1 MNKTAIKNFAIW
13 ARNKLIAD
21 ITYKSSL
28 MGITAD
34 GIKKPLP
41 QSTVDTQLF
50 DIGTKDP
57 YALTG
62 KEIHQRGRLVNLI
75 NQKSA
80 SSDYKSAYQS
90 VIEEIAYTWFNR
102 LIAIRFMEVNDY
114 LSSHIRVLSSD
125 SPDKLE
131 PDIVTD
137 PFDTNLEFTSAEESR
152 IIALKTEN
160 KIDELFQLLF
170 VKQCNALNECL
181 PMLFEKTEDYTELL
195 LNISVTDH
203 EGVVYH
209 LIHDIPEDNFNVN
222 ALDEEG
228 KPIGQVEIIGW
239 LYQYYNTEPKDTAF
253 AKKGKITKE
262 EIPAVTQL
270 FTPDWIV
277 RYMVENSVGR
287 IWIEHLRANDPSVDE
302 KTTAERFGWKYYL
315 PEAKQEPDVQ
325 AKLDEIYATRKDLK
339 PEDITCLDPAM
350 GSGHI
355 LVYMFE
361 VLMQIYK
368 SAGYAERDAAISI
381 LEHNI
386 YGLDID
392 DRAFQL
398 SYFALI
404 MKARQY
410 NRTIL
415 RKKQNVHVYAIQE
428 SNDINYDHLKFIGNT
443 LPESER
449 KESSRELK
457 RLLGNFKDA
466 KIYGSIIKVN
476 GYDFN
481 TIKNLLRATDTEG
494 QISAETLGL
503 EETLTKIKKIID
515 IAEMMQRTYMA
526 VSTNPPY
533 MSIGNSSIELYEYVQ
548 DHYSD
553 FKSDLFSVFIKK
565 CSEFMEYNGYQAMI
579 TMHAWMFLPSYEKAR
594 KYVYERDLISMI
606 HLGTHAFSDIGG
618 EVVQTA
624 AFIRRTSRIK
634 KYVGIYFRLVNYPSE
649 TSKEKAYLI
658 KKDGDEYIKDQDSF
672 NYIPGAPVAYWASNR
687 FIEAFINGKQL
698 STIADSKQGLATAD
712 NDHFLRLWFEVN
724 YSNICFTAQNA
735 TDSIDSRKKWF
746 PYNKGGEYC
755 KWFGNDA
762 YVVNWKN
769 DGEDIKADK
778 LYKLSIGKCLPSNS
792 KPKNTK
798 YYFLPNISW
807 SKITT
812 GGLSFRY
819 KEAGQIFDSG
829 ANCLFASHNILL
841 YLAGLLNS
849 KVTDAIIEMISPTI
863 NTSSGVMNNVPVLIS
878 KDYELQI
885 EEIVNKNIQI
895 CKENFDQFETSW
907 NFKKVAP
914 NKHYKLVKET
924 VDELQLLNNNNAK
937 CLLKNEENL
946 NDLFINLYGLQDELI
961 PTVKE
966 ESLSVRRPTLE
977 EEIKL
982 FLLYAVGCMFGR
994 YSLDVDGLA
1003 YAGGEWD
1010 ASKYS
1015 TFIPDEDNV
1024 IPITDEEYFDDDIVG
1039 LFITWLK
1046 KVYGEETLEENLA
1059 FIAKVLGGKGKSNR
1073 EVIRNYFL
1081 NDFFKDHCQTYS
1093 VTGSGKR
1100 PIYWL
1105 FNSGKQNGFK
1115 ALIYM
1120 HRYNPDTLGKVRV
1133 DYLHRMEQIYTNEIA
1148 RMQDVVDHSTSAHDV
1163 SVAEKRIEKLRKQ
1176 IKECQDYDAKL
1187 GHLALDRIA
1196 IDLDDGVK
1204 INYRKVQTGSD
1215 GKFYEVL
1222 ADSKQIMAKD
1232 DLWKQY
1238 LTEWHK

>member
-57 YALTG
+57 YAITG
-62 KEIHQRGRLVNLI
+62 KEIHQRRRLVNLI

-80 SSDYKSAYQS
+80 SSDYKTTYQS
-90 VIEEIAYTWFNR
+90 VIEEVAYTWFNR

-114 LSSHIRVLSSD
+114 LPSHIRVLSSD

-137 PFDTNLEFTSAEESR
+137 PFDTDLEFTSVEESR
-152 IIALKTEN
+152 IIALKNEN
-160 KIDELFQLLF
+160 KVDELFQLLF
-170 VKQCNALNECL
+170 IKQCNALNECL

-195 LNISVTDH
+195 LNVSVTDH

-222 ALDEEG
+222 ALDEDG
-228 KPIGQVEIIGW
+228 NPIGQVEIIGW
-239 LYQYYNTEPKDTAF
+239 LYQYYNTEPKDDAF
-253 AKKGKITKE
+253 AKKGKISKE

-315 PEAKQEPDVQ
+315 SEAKQEPDVQ
-325 AKLDEIYATRKDLK
+325 AKLDEIYDTRKDLK

-368 SAGYAERDAAISI
+368 SAGYAERGAAISI

-415 RKKQNVHVYAIQE
+415 RKKQNVHIYAIQE
-428 SNDINYDHLKFIGNT
+428 SNGITSVQLNGLGTN
-443 LPESER
+443 LSEIQR
-449 KESSRELK
+449 SSILQQVK
-457 RLLGNFKDA
+457 QLVTIFYDA
-466 KIYGSIIKVN
+466 KEYGSILNVPEM
-476 GYDFN
+476 DWD
-481 TIKNLLRATDTEG
+481 LLRKYAEPDPNNMTLFNWNDDTSDRLFKLISQG
-494 QISAETLGL
+494 QVMANKY
-503 EETLTKIKKIID
+503 LTIC
-515 IAEMMQRTYMA
+515 
-526 VSTNPPY
+526 TNPPY
-533 MSIGNSSIELYEYVQ
+533 CGTKDVDSKLSAFVKKHYPLTKADTSTVFMETCADRSKEYGFWSMINIPIWVNKESFENYRRQLLNNREIINLLDFDRGIFGSDFGTVAFTIFNKHITNYYGKYLSLFDERGKINSSDIKQQMFFSRKREYAVNQ
-548 DHYSD
+548 DEFFYIPSAKLSYS
-553 FKSDLFSVFIKK
+553 FSNNIIKCIKS
-565 CSEFMEYNGYQAMI
+565 
-579 TMHAWMFLPSYEKAR
+579 LPK
-594 KYVYERDLISMI
+594 V
-606 HLGTHAFSDIGG
+606 G
-618 EVVQTA
+618 EVSDVRSGLQT
-624 AFIRRTSRIK
+624 
-634 KYVGIYFRLVNYPSE
+634 GN
-649 TSKEKAYLI
+649 
-658 KKDGDEYIKDQDSF
+658 
-672 NYIPGAPVAYWASNR
+672 
-687 FIEAFINGKQL
+687 
-698 STIADSKQGLATAD
+698 
-712 NDHFLRLWFEVN
+712 NDLFLRLWFEVDIN
-724 YSNICFTAQNA
+724 KIGFEITSRNDKRYRKFKWFPHTKGGSYRKWYGNFDYIVNWENDGYSIKHYEGTGIAKNQQYYFEPCITWSHTSMRGFSARMVPKGFIFNVEAPSAFRCDCQEELIAFLNSNFTDYYFRAAGSSLHYLAGTVDRMPCFIEKDDYIKSLVKDCVSISHSDWMERETSFEFSRCPIASKNNLS
-735 TDSIDSRKKWF
+735 DSIDEYIRQTTLRFERLRTNEIEINNRLFSRLKINEISSEVKS
-746 PYNKGGEYC
+746 
-755 KWFGNDA
+755 
-762 YVVNWKN
+762 
-769 DGEDIKADK
+769 EDVTV
-778 LYKLSIGKCLPSNS
+778 LVP
-792 KPKNTK
+792 
-798 YYFLPNISW
+798 
-807 SKITT
+807 
-812 GGLSFRY
+812 
-819 KEAGQIFDSG
+819 
-829 ANCLFASHNILL
+829 
-841 YLAGLLNS
+841 S
-849 KVTDAIIEMISPTI
+849 KVYLIKE
-863 NTSSGVMNNVPVLIS
+863 LIS
-878 KDYELQI
+878 
-885 EEIVNKNIQI
+885 
-895 CKENFDQFETSW
+895 
-907 NFKKVAP
+907 
-914 NKHYKLVKET
+914 
-924 VDELQLLNNNNAK
+924 
-937 CLLKNEENL
+937 
-946 NDLFINLYGLQDELI
+946 
-961 PTVKE
+961 
-966 ESLSVRRPTLE
+966 
-977 EEIKL
+977 
-982 FLLYAVGCMFGR
+982 YAVGCMFGR

-1010 ASKYS
+1010 SSKYS

-1039 LFITWLK
+1039 LFIAWLK
-1046 KVYGEETLEENLA
+1046 KVYGEDTLEENLA
-1059 FIAKVLGGKGKSNR
+1059 FIAKALGGKGKTSR

-1105 FNSGKQNGFK
+1105 FSSGKQNGFK

-1120 HRYNPDTLGKVRV
+1120 HRYNPDTIGKVRV
-1133 DYLHRMEQIYTNEIA
+1133 DYLHRMEQIYTNEIT
-1148 RMQDVVDHSTSAHDV
+1148 RMQDVVDHSNSAHDV

-1176 IKECQDYDAKL
+1176 VKECQDYDAKL

-1204 INYRKVQTGSD
+1204 INYQKVQTGSD
-1215 GKFYEVL
+1215 GIFYEVL

-1232 DLWKQY
+1232 ELWKQY
-1238 LTEWHK
+1238 LKEWHK